1 MADLI
6 ATKYIARKE
15 VKAVQRVVN
24 GSCIYTP
31 HVDSDKNWIKW
42 SRADLLAHLSGERS
56 YGHYLL
62 NTNDQCKLFSFD
74 IDLEKTGSWP
84 TNWEADPDNPV
95 IEEINPRE
103 AWRNRRHPARK
114 WLKIQLKSA
123 AFKLASHV
131 YQELEIPVAVYYS
144 GSKGLHVYGFTGL
157 IPAHDAREGARIA
170 LESTGAWEPK
180 RGDSFFMSKDQDP
193 FTGHPCLSVEVYPKQ
208 DTLGASGLGN
218 LMRLPLGRN
227 LKNPKDPTFFL
238 DLRNVNMTD
247 FAQVDA
253 AWALTATDAWSDSNG

>member
-6 ATKYIARKE
+6 ASKFIARKE

-24 GSCIYTP
+24 DSCIYTP
-31 HVDSDKNWIKW
+31 HVDSDKQYIKW

-56 YGHYLL
+56 FGHYLL
-62 NTNDQCKLFSFD
+62 NTSDQCKLFSFD
-74 IDLEKTGSWP
+74 IDLEKEGTWP
-84 TNWEADPDNPV
+84 SNWETDPDNPV
-95 IEEINPRE
+95 IEAINPRD
-103 AWRNRRHPARK
+103 AWRDRRHPARK

-123 AFKLASHV
+123 AFLLASHV

-170 LESTGAWEPK
+170 LESTGAWIPK

-208 DTLGASGLGN
+208 DTLGSSGLGN

-238 DLRNVNMTD
+238 DLRNLNMAD

-253 AWALTATDAWSDSNG
+253 AWALTATDAWSDSGT